1 MSLDRSQDRGEGFR
15 EWRKQTCSGVI
26 LLCIIR
32 GDETVPPAET
42 ELHSSPIHSTAGKAV
57 RSRQPSER
65 AAGGMANRSR
75 SDTQKKGGGGGGGRG
90 EDAVESGRCGWSRE
104 RIRASRRS
112 ACQRSIVL
120 TARSRAP
127 PASCL
132 RSVLLSPP
140 RTLLSLSLSLSL
152 SLPSSPAHPLHT
164 RAYTRTHAHTHTHT
178 HEGS

>member
-75 SDTQKKGGGGGGGRG
+75 SDTQKKGGGGGGGGRG

-140 RTLLSLSLSLSL
+140 RTLLSLSLSLSAL
-152 SLPSSPAHPLHT
+152 LTRPPPPHTRLHT
-164 RAYTRTHAHTHTHT
+164 HARTHTHTHT